1 MQARLSAD
9 GGGDETTQLV
19 AAAAAAAAILNSG
32 EVPASGI
39 VTPAP
44 SKVMRLLPLP
54 PPHRSNASFRAAAS
68 SPQPLPQPQP
78 QLDPPQ
84 QAVAHERYE
93 FVGACGL
100 SLPCDAARDDE
111 GDDELVGRTVEKHFA
126 GFGLFRGMVTRRKL
140 LHRGGGSGAPGADA
154 ATRWYHV
161 RYTDG
166 DSEDLAETAVRGL
179 LLAQGGGEA
188 GERGSSAQAGGQHK
202 RVPSLAE
209 YVERARVAVAASAE
223 GALGESVSKAVHADA
238 APMAAGLLKQQ
249 AARVSEQARAASTPA
264 PARAPAP
271 VEEAVDQAVEQ
282 GGGQDA
288 DQEAEVE
295 ARREQAE
302 QAEEK
307 EAEARAW
314 QQHLEASRIAK
325 EIRAAEQE
333 RERVTAAA
341 AQLHSEQAVA
351 KQAKSDAEAEAERAA
366 IEMQAA
372 AEEKAAADAQAES
385 DAEAAKRVAAE
396 MQAAAEEKAA
406 ADLDSAAQ
414 LTERREFEAGRQLRE
429 RAATALAKLRAASK
443 LAVAQAGE
451 AACEV
456 APPADDDAG
465 NDAATAGG
473 LSASVHDVTAPCSPS
488 GFISDSFGDNTLDCS
503 GPGEEEEG
511 GAEPR
516 QPLQAPQTPLS
527 GIARRRY
534 RSSSKKATPP
544 LSSASSSRSYDAG
557 SPWCSGAEPSI
568 LESSMQVLQ
577 SDDDATPKPMRRRP
591 RRPRARIMSGAPPLA
606 TRSPLPPRTPVG
618 AARPRE
624 TIEVIGLLAEG
635 TFGDVMLVEKRAAP
649 REGLTWEQQTP
660 AHLPKSAPMFVLKKL
675 EHARAAQLYRS
686 DSLQRQ
692 VNMLRA
698 CAQSAF
704 VARLHEVLPT
714 ERGMDLLLEHVEGG
728 DLWQVLYEDQPHGGT
743 TGLREQA
750 AAFYAGNVVLAL
762 EHVHSRG
769 IAFRNIKPENLVLGA
784 DGYLKLVGFAFATS
798 IPGGKRSYTKC
809 GTLEYLAPE
818 MMLSKGHDKA
828 VDLWALGV
836 LVYEL
841 LSGTT
846 PFETDEGGELEASHR
861 IVNSARF
868 LRFPA

>member
-1 MQARLSAD
+1 VQARLSAD
-9 GGGDETTQLV
+9 GGGDETTQLAV
-19 AAAAAAAAILNSG
+19 AAAAAAAILNSG
-32 EVPASGI
+32 EVPASDI

-54 PPHRSNASFRAAAS
+54 PPHSSNASFRAAAS

-84 QAVAHERYE
+84 QAVAHERCE
-93 FVGACGL
+93 LAGACGL
-100 SLPCDAARDDE
+100 SLPCGAARDDE

-126 GFGLFRGMVTRRKL
+126 GFGLFRGTVTRRKL

-154 ATRWYHV
+154 AARWYHV

-166 DSEDLAETAVRGL
+166 DSEDLAETTVREL
-179 LLAQGGGEA
+179 LLAQGGGGA
-188 GERGSSAQAGGQHK
+188 GERRSSAQAGGQQK

-209 YVERARVAVAASAE
+209 CVECARVAVAASAE
-223 GALGESVSKAVHADA
+223 SAFGDSVSKAVHADA
-238 APMAAGLLKQQ
+238 APTAVGLLKQQ
-249 AARVSEQARAASTPA
+249 AARISEQARAVSTPA
-264 PARAPAP
+264 PAPAPA
-271 VEEAVDQAVEQ
+271 EEAVDQVVEQ
-282 GGGQDA
+282 ETKQDA
-288 DQEAEVE
+288 SQEAEVG

-325 EIRAAEQE
+325 AIRAAEQE
-333 RERVTAAA
+333 RERVAAAA
-341 AQLHSEQAVA
+341 AQLHSEQAAA
-351 KQAKSDAEAEAERAA
+351 KQAKMDAEAKAERAA

-372 AEEKAAADAQAES
+372 AEEKAAADAQAKS

-451 AACEV
+451 AVCEV
-456 APPADDDAG
+456 APPADDDVD
-465 NDAATAGG
+465 NDAAAAGG
-473 LSASVHDVTAPCSPS
+473 LSASAHDVTAPCSPS

-544 LSSASSSRSYDAG
+544 LSSALCSRSYDAG

-577 SDDDATPKPMRRRP
+577 SDDEATPKPMRRRP
-591 RRPRARIMSGAPPLA
+591 RRPRPRIMSGAPPLA

-635 TFGDVMLVEKRAAP
+635 TFGDVMLVEKRGAP
-649 REGLTWEQQTP
+649 REGLTREQQTP

-798 IPGGKRSYTKC
+798 IPSGKRSYTKC